1 MPTNAQSSKN
11 DTQTGGS
18 DFSQL
23 STSQVEL
30 IDIVTHASVD
40 FFCKMRARRHR
51 TRARSRRS
59 PLAGASSEQL
69 ANHMAL
75 PWMEQVR
82 EVGGGQNFRQ
92 SGINAGSERP
102 RQLKLGVS

>member
-1 MPTNAQSSKN
+1 MWICVDCDLYFYFFFRFSKWALFLSSFGVTGKPTNAQSSKN

-40 FFCKMRARRHR
+40 FFLLNASE
-51 TRARSRRS
+51 AS
-59 PLAGASSEQL
+59 PNES
-69 ANHMAL
+69 
-75 PWMEQVR
+75 
-82 EVGGGQNFRQ
+82 
-92 SGINAGSERP
+92 
-102 RQLKLGVS
+102 

>member
-1 MPTNAQSSKN
+1 MWICVDCDLYFFFFLAFQSGPSSGETEFLSSFGVTAMPTNAQSSKN

-40 FFCKMRARRHR
+40 FFC
-51 TRARSRRS
+51 
-59 PLAGASSEQL
+59 
-69 ANHMAL
+69 
-75 PWMEQVR
+75 
-82 EVGGGQNFRQ
+82 
-92 SGINAGSERP
+92 
-102 RQLKLGVS
+102 